1 MGKRRKRMIMARYA
15 KKYAKKRMALGFG
28 TAEVESKVIVID
40 MANSEETDETVEV
53 VYNTQTVGSVSET
66 PPRNTPEPQ
75 LQTVQVEE
83 PVVNAL
89 KETTER
95 KTPARRKKTPTA
107 KKTTATKGKT
117 TTRRKTTKKAA
128 EK

>member
-1 MGKRRKRMIMARYA
+1 MGKRRKRMTMAKYA
-15 KKYAKKRMALGFG
+15 KKYAKKRAALGFN
-28 TAEVESKVIVID
+28 TTEVENKVIVID
-40 MANSEETDETVEV
+40 MANNEETDETVEV
-53 VYNTQTVGSVSET
+53 VSNTQPVEDVSET
-66 PPRNTPEPQ
+66 LPQHTPEPQ
-75 LQTVQVEE
+75 LQAVQVEE

-107 KKTTATKGKT
+107 KKTTATKRKT
-117 TTRRKTTKKAA
+117 TTRRKTTKKAP